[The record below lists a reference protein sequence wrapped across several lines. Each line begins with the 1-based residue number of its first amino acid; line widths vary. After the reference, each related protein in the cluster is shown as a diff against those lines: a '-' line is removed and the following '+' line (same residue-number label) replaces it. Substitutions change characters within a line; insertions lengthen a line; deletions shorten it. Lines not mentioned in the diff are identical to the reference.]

1 MFGGISAGV
10 GGPAAAA
17 AAAGG
22 SMFGTGS
29 TLFGSTGPMSFS
41 GTSKNPP
48 TASVV
53 PSPPREEGRLSDAK
67 FSDGH
72 HDSHIEC

>member
-1 MFGGISAGV
+1 MFGGISAGM
-10 GGPAAAA
+10 GGP

-48 TASVV
+48 AASVV
-53 PSPPREEGRLSDAK
+53 PSPPREEGRLSGAK

>member
-1 MFGGISAGV
+1 MFGGISAGM
-10 GGPAAAA
+10 GGPAA
-17 AAAGG
+17 GG
-22 SMFGTGS
+22 GSSMFGTGS

-67 FSDGH
+67 FS
-72 HDSHIEC
+72 